1 MKKFFVSY
9 LTILSFCGILYPSKE
24 KEKNLRNKVYVVFSE
39 WDESFDLFG
48 IYASF
53 EGAKNAINNW
63 AGDEDG
69 EWTSENHFEID
80 DGSMYRIVART
91 VEP

>member
-63 AGDEDG
+63 AGDEV
-69 EWTSENHFEID
+69 ENGLLKVIL
-80 DGSMYRIVART
+80 RLTKVACT
-91 VEP
+91 ALWLAL